1 MAIFVCMGS
10 MHAVGEA
17 PAQLLTA
24 ITQLCRRLAPAS
36 IIEHLFEQMQG
47 TGLDPPVLDPFG

>member
-1 MAIFVCMGS
+1 